1 MTDASPVT
9 DADSTAMPASGP
21 PRTIKDRALA
31 AWEWFQQS
39 RLWRAN
45 KRYGTARGAMLAGG
59 IAYSAL
65 FSIFA
70 ALAIGW
76 TIFSSLMGGNDEL
89 RTTVIDAVNDAMP
102 GIIDDGSNGGLV
114 SPDQLV
120 VSTALNPASII
131 AFAVLLWTA
140 SSVMNN
146 LRLAIQAMFGINAPP
161 ENFILGRLARPI
173 TGFVVLA
180 LAVLTTAIASIMVNT
195 IGSTVLEAIGIEGQ
209 TGQWL
214 LRIGTL
220 VASFVIDALVF
231 VMLISFTASVKP
243 PRKDVLV
250 GAAIGAVG
258 SGVLRSLG
266 TTAVGAVD
274 NPLLA
279 GFAAIATLLLWVNL
293 LARLMLYVSAF
304 IANPPLPQLAEA
316 AEEVHFT
323 ERPNYITESVPET
336 KEWPHQ
342 QITGVIDVDPSLN
355 PDVVEAREREEREAE
370 EMGDHPGGIVGSL
383 RERRVRKLEEKAAS
397 ARAELDA
404 DTREAYKKYGPQDE
418 R

>member
-1 MTDASPVT
+1 MSETTDERA
-9 DADSTAMPASGP
+9 ASTADE
-21 PRTIKDRALA
+21 PRTMKDRALA
-31 AWEWFQQS
+31 AWGWIQQS

-45 KRYGTARGAMLAGG
+45 QRYGTARGAMLAGG

-76 TIFSSLMGGNDEL
+76 TIFSRIMGGNAEL
-89 RTTVIDAVNDAMP
+89 QQTVIDAVNDALP
-102 GIIDDGSNGGLV
+102 GIIDDGSNGGLI

-131 AFAVLLWTA
+131 AFLVLLWTA
-140 SSVMNN
+140 SSVMSN
-146 LRLAIQAMFGINAPP
+146 LRLCIQAMFGINAPP
-161 ENFILGRLARPI
+161 ENFLVGRLARPI
-173 TGFVVLA
+173 AGFFVLA
-180 LAVLTTAIASIMVNT
+180 LAVLATAIASIAVNT
-195 IGSTVLEAIGIEGQ
+195 IGETLLSAIGVEGS

-220 VASFVIDALVF
+220 AASFVVDAAVF
-231 VMLISFTASVKP
+231 IMLISFTASVRA
-243 PRKDVLV
+243 PRKDLLL

-258 SGVLRSLG
+258 SGVLRALG

-304 IANPPLPQLAEA
+304 IANPPLPQRAEEP
-316 AEEVHFT
+316 EEVHFT

-342 QITGVIDVDPSLN
+342 QITGVIDVDPSLH
-355 PDVVEAREREEREAE
+355 PDAVAAREREERLAE
-370 EMGDHPGGIVGSL
+370 EMGTNPGGVLGSL
-383 RERRVRKLEEKAAS
+383 RERRVRRLEEKAER

-404 DTREAYKKYGPQDE
+404 DTRRTYRRYGPRSE